1 MDENIIK
8 KCTVVRHK
16 LHQMAEPSNKEIET
30 KKFCDRIPWKK
41 TLVWK
46 YTMKESGFMLY
57 TERKKKD
64 QVLHLEVKLMQCL

>member
-30 KKFCDRIPWKK
+30 KKFLI
-41 TLVWK
+41 
-46 YTMKESGFMLY
+46 EF
-57 TERKKKD
+57 
-64 QVLHLEVKLMQCL
+64 LEKNSCL

>member
-30 KKFCDRIPWKK
+30 KKFLIEFLEKNSC
-41 TLVWK
+41 L
-46 YTMKESGFMLY
+46 LY
-57 TERKKKD
+57 TSKKEFLHFKD
-64 QVLHLEVKLMQCL
+64 SQ